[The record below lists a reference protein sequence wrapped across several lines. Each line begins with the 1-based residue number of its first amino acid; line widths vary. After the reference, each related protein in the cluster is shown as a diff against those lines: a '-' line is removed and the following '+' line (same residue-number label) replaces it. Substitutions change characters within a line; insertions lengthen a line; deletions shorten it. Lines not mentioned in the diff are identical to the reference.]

1 MRGVGARAIAV
12 LRDLGRF
19 GRFSTQLTVAAY
31 RPPMRGRRLVR
42 EIYDTGVLSLVIVCI
57 SGLAVGMVLALQGH
71 NTLSRFGA
79 TGSLGA
85 VVGLSLI
92 RELGPVLTSLLV
104 AGRAGSAMA
113 AEIAS
118 MVVTEQLDGLRMMS
132 VDPLDFVVAPKAQ
145 AMLLSMP
152 ILSTLFVLFGIF
164 GGYVVGVVVLGGDG
178 GSYISTLQ
186 DAVVFS
192 DDVLGGFPQG
202 RRLRR
207 AGGAD
212 RDVSGLH
219 GAPDLGG
226 RQRRS
231 DIHGR
236 DRIGRDLDL
245 GLLHHR
251 IVGVLSMAESPR
263 QELWVGAFVL
273 VGMAAIAYLSITI
286 GVSRVAGPGAAR
298 SSPPSTRSGV

>member
-1 MRGVGARAIAV
+1 VSAADPVRGVGARAIAV

-19 GRFSTQLTVAAY
+19 SLFSTQLTAAAY

-42 EIYDTGVLSLVIVCI
+42 EIYDTGVLSLVIVCV

-71 NTLSRFGA
+71 NTLARFGA

-145 AMLLSMP
+145 AMVLSMP

-164 GGYVVGVVVLGGDG
+164 GGYLVGVVVLGGDG

-186 DAVVFS
+186 DAVIFS
-192 DDVLGGFPQG
+192 DDVMGGF
-202 RRLRR
+202 LK
-207 AGGAD
+207 AG
-212 RDVSGLH
+212 VF
-219 GAPDLGG
+219 
-226 RQRRS
+226 
-231 DIHGR
+231 
-236 DRIGRDLDL
+236 
-245 GLLHHR
+245 
-251 IVGVLSMAESPR
+251 GVLVA
-263 QELWVGAFVL
+263 L
-273 VGMAAIAYLSITI
+273 IATYRGYTARPTSA
-286 GVSRVAGPGAAR
+286 GVSAAATSTVVIASVATLISDYFITALWGY
-298 SSPPSTRSGV
+298 